1 MRICYLNGQ
10 FVPENEASISI
21 FDRGFLF
28 SDGVYE
34 VSAVMNGQLVDN
46 RGHLA
51 RLSRSLEK
59 LGIPAPYTTE
69 EIIAL
74 QQQLIEKNNMQDGGI
89 YLQVTRGCDTDR
101 DFLPTKPLTP
111 TFLLLPQ
118 PKDLRINP
126 LAEHGATVM
135 SAPEIRWAKRDIK
148 AIGLLGAVLAKQAAK
163 NAGFD
168 DAWFVEDGFVTEGSS
183 SNAFFIKDKTLV
195 TTPASE
201 HILSGITRQSLMRF
215 ADETGLQI
223 QERNFTIAEA
233 QAADEAFMSAATLF
247 VAPVIQIDDKV
258 IGDGK
263 PGKYSQTLREIY
275 IETAMAN
282 RLP

>member
-195 TTPASE
+195 TTPVSE

-215 ADETGLQI
+215 ADETGLKI

-263 PGKYSQTLREIY
+263 PGKYSQALREIY